1 MRGLEKMYPRL
12 GSIMLGRG
20 AAANPGLFGL
30 LRGEA
35 PPGGPRSSGST
46 TRFTRPA
53 PADFGSRGSAV
64 LRMKELW
71 GYLRCLFPNSEKQL
85 KRLGKT
91 KKPGDYELAAREI
104 LSFAELDPTAAYA
117 GGGQL

>member
-1 MRGLEKMYPRL
+1 
-12 GSIMLGRG
+12 
-20 AAANPGLFGL
+20 
-30 LRGEA
+30 
-35 PPGGPRSSGST
+35 
-46 TRFTRPA
+46 
-53 PADFGSRGSAV
+53 
-64 LRMKELW
+64 MKELW

-91 KKPGDYELAAREI
+91 KKPEDYELAAREI